1 MRCTV
6 GDLAQ
11 ARNRILANDPELAAH
26 VRRLARRQEQAFLT
40 VGVGRGA

>member
-26 VRRLARRQEQAFLT
+26 VRKVADAKRKRAC
-40 VGVGRGA
+40 